1 MPPTPAKY
9 LAIHLNDHL
18 AAALATREVAKRMA
32 SQYGRSDLGELARG
46 LLPPLDEDLRTIDAV
61 MVGAG
66 VARDRFK
73 PALAWGAE
81 KAGRLKLNGHV
92 TGKSPLSPL
101 VELDGLSLGIEAS
114 VLLWR
119 NLAAVAT
126 EHSLDVARIDAARM
140 RAQALREDVERR
152 RPDVARSALAP
163 GG

>member
-1 MPPTPAKY
+1 MPATPARY

-18 AAALATREVAKRMA
+18 AIALATREVAKRMA
-32 SQYGRSDLGELARG
+32 SQYAGSDLGDLARG
-46 LLPPLDEDLRTIDAV
+46 LLPRLEEDLRAIDDVIAS
-61 MVGAG
+61 AG
-66 VARDRFK
+66 LTRNRFK

-81 KAGRLKLNGHV
+81 KAGRLKLNGHL
-92 TGKSPLSPL
+92 TGRSPLSPL